1 MEVWKEIKEFN
12 KYEVSTDG
20 NVRNKITLKIISQ
33 KSLDKDGYPTVKL
46 YDNNDI
52 RKKVYVHRLV
62 AETFIPNPENLKS
75 VGRRDG
81 DKLKNPVSNL
91 FWKRW
96 FYVL

>member
-1 MEVWKEIKEFN
+1 MENWKQIKNFS
-12 KYEVSTDG
+12 KYEVSDDG
-20 NVRNKITLKIISQ
+20 YVRNKETQKLISQ

-46 YDNNDI
+46 YDDNGI

-62 AETFIPNPENLKS
+62 AETFIPNPDNLKS

-91 FWKRW
+91 FWK
-96 FYVL
+96 